1 MMRESIAISQ
11 LKHALIAS
19 IQADLSVGVLTDFCN
34 ELLSR
39 ISANYIQ
46 GVLIDMS
53 DVKTLDR
60 QDIEM
65 LIRISLNVQV
75 MGRQCIFVGFRPGIV
90 MGLMNLGVD
99 TSALC
104 CAADLDQG
112 LMSLREPKE
121 RSNG

>member
-11 LKHALIAS
+11 LKHALVAS
-19 IQADLSVGVLTDFCN
+19 IQTDLSADLLTDFCN
-34 ELLSR
+34 ELLSQ
-39 ISANYIQ
+39 IAENYIR

-60 QDIEM
+60 QDIEA
-65 LIRISLNVQV
+65 LIQIALNVQV

-90 MGLMNLGVD
+90 MGLMSLGVD
-99 TSALC
+99 TSALY

-112 LMSLREPKE
+112 LKLLREQRE
-121 RSNG
+121 RGNG

>member
-1 MMRESIAISQ
+1 MMQESIAISQ
-11 LKHALIAS
+11 IKHALVAS
-19 IQADLSVGVLTDFCN
+19 IQADLSAEVLSDFCH
-34 ELLSR
+34 ELLSQ

-60 QDIEM
+60 QDIEA
-65 LIRISLNVQV
+65 LIQISLNVQV

-104 CAADLDQG
+104 CAADLNQG
-112 LMSLREPKE
+112 LILLRESQE
-121 RSNG
+121 RRSG

>member
-11 LKHALIAS
+11 LKHALVAS
-19 IQADLSVGVLTDFCN
+19 IQTDLSADLLTDFCN
-34 ELLSR
+34 ELLSQ
-39 ISANYIQ
+39 ISENYIR

-60 QDIEM
+60 QDIEA
-65 LIRISLNVQV
+65 LIQIALNVQV

-90 MGLMNLGVD
+90 MGLMSLGVD
-99 TSALC
+99 TSALY

-112 LMSLREPKE
+112 LKLLREQRE
-121 RSNG
+121 QGNG